1 MAGNFSSL
9 IDRPGAQATMPEEV
23 SLALLKEVKNISAA
37 FGVFEEI
44 KMMRAQDRTPI
55 LSALPGAEWVEGD
68 TGLIETTAVKWT
80 NRYVNAEEMAVIVPI
95 PQNVLDDSEFD
106 VWGTIQPLLAQA
118 IARRFDQTLFM
129 GVRAPASFPEC
140 VLLAAEKV
148 GNKFSRG
155 TAEPAHGGLASDVSE
170 LLATMEPQG
179 FEPDYTI
186 AHTTYKGLL
195 RNARNSFGDRFPEI
209 GPEEIY
215 GANVVYPMRGL
226 WPTGKKEAEMFAM
239 ESEQFIVGLRQDV
252 SLKLLDQAVIQ
263 GEGGAITFNLAQQN
277 MVALRVIFRGGWQ
290 VSNQINWDQENE
302 ANRYPAAVM
311 LSPA

>member
-1 MAGNFSSL
+1 M
-9 IDRPGAQATMPEEV
+9 
-23 SLALLKEVKNISAA
+23 
-37 FGVFEEI
+37 
-44 KMMRAQDRTPI
+44 
-55 LSALPGAEWVEGD
+55 
-68 TGLIETTAVKWT
+68 
-80 NRYVNAEEMAVIVPI
+80 
-95 PQNVLDDSEFD
+95 
-106 VWGTIQPLLAQA
+106 
-118 IARRFDQTLFM
+118 
-129 GVRAPASFPEC
+129 
-140 VLLAAEKV
+140 